1 MNRTARI
8 ILAIALTISAGA
20 VAVSALL
27 ARSTDPPHLGLWLG
41 LLLAGAAME
50 LATIPGDADEAEHP
64 FSLASS
70 FHLAAAILLP
80 PGWAAI
86 VAGGST
92 ALGETM
98 RRRSPIRI
106 LFNTGVAFTAT
117 LAGGAAYHGALPNGD
132 ERVFG
137 WSMYPAVIAMLLVY
151 VPIMIIAVESIST
164 AVAGDR
170 WDPKSWIQPAELL
183 TYLME
188 TCLAVVLAVLISS
201 APEVL
206 AFSVLILAAVF
217 LSIKR
222 HRALKS
228 ETRRTLQ
235 ALASAVDARDPYT
248 AAHSERVSAMAARL
262 AERIQ
267 LPHRQVLVTRWAGR
281 LHDLGKVVVDNAI
294 LHKDGALDEREWQ
307 LMRSHP
313 MVAVD
318 LLSHLSLTRDMLP
331 GIHYHH
337 ERPDGRGYYSL
348 QGEDLPIEAALIA
361 LADAFDAMTTDRPY
375 RKALSTEEA
384 LHRIEMG
391 LGTQFHPELGRAF
404 IAMIRGDE
412 VLPLGLEERQR
423 QQARR
428 LAAKQPRQGP
438 AV

>member
-1 MNRTARI
+1 M
-8 ILAIALTISAGA
+8 AGSA
-20 VAVSALL
+20 VAAIVASLL
-27 ARSTDPPHLGLWLG
+27 ARDADPPRLGLWLG

-50 LATIPGDADEAEHP
+50 LATIPGDADEDEHP

-92 ALGETM
+92 ALGETI
-98 RRRSPIRI
+98 RRRSPIRV

-117 LAGGAAYHGALPNGD
+117 LAGSAAYHAALPNGE

-137 WSMYPAVIAMLLVY
+137 WTMYPSVLAMLAAY
-151 VPIMIIAVESIST
+151 VPIMITAVESIST
-164 AVAGDR
+164 AVAGAR
-170 WDPKSWIQPAELL
+170 WDIKSWLRPPDLL
-183 TYLME
+183 AYLME
-188 TCLAVVLAVLISS
+188 ACLAVVLAVLISS

-228 ETRRTLQ
+228 ETRRTLR

-248 AAHSERVSAMAARL
+248 AAHSERVSQMASRL
-262 AERIQ
+262 AERLE
-267 LPHRQVLVTRWAGR
+267 LPSKQVLVTRWAGR
-281 LHDLGKVVVDNAI
+281 LHDLGKVVVDNAV
-294 LHKDGALDEREWQ
+294 LHKDGPLDDREWQ

-313 MVAVD
+313 KVAVD
-318 LLSHLSLTRDMLP
+318 LLEHLSLTRDMLP
-331 GIHYHH
+331 GIRFHH

-348 QGEDLPIEAALIA
+348 TGDELPIEAALIA
-361 LADAFDAMTTDRPY
+361 LADSFDAMTTDRPY
-375 RKALSTEEA
+375 RKAMTTAEA
-384 LHRIEMG
+384 LNRIEQG
-391 LGTQFHPELGRAF
+391 LGTQFHPELGKAF
-404 IAMIRGDE
+404 IAMIRGE
-412 VLPLGLEERQR
+412 PVTPFAVEEGRR
-423 QQARR
+423 TGRR
-428 LAAKQPRQGP
+428 LAKNPSEGP